1 MKKTRK
7 IAKRKVAKN
16 TPKAIHLP
24 KAIRRTQRQRHF
36 KRRGGKSVTADI
48 YVLAERD
55 RINSGE
61 VQLYV
66 EPRVM
71 DPYDPYDFNFVE
83 DLIHNIAIQPA
94 PRKYVKTQLKLETP

>member
-7 IAKRKVAKN
+7 VAKRKVAKN
-16 TPKAIHLP
+16 TPKA

-61 VQLYV
+61 VQLYL